1 MKYRYSDLAREGAM
15 LVLLALGLACF
26 TCSRA
31 DDESKPAGVVV
42 AAPAPEQVV
51 RLPSL
56 KVGGIR
62 SGHVMLITDRGMEF
76 VPPAVLAQGQSM
88 SKPSPFPPPRF
99 CNPN

>member
-15 LVLLALGLACF
+15 LVFLALGLACF

-42 AAPAPEQVV
+42 AAPAPEQGV

-62 SGHVMLITDRGMEF
+62 GGHVMLITDRGMEF

-88 SKPSPFPPPRF
+88 SKSSPFPPPRF

>member
-1 MKYRYSDLAREGAM
+1 M
-15 LVLLALGLACF
+15 LVFLALGLACF

-31 DDESKPAGVVV
+31 DEESKPAGVVL
-42 AAPAPEQVV
+42 AAPASQQVV

-76 VPPAVLAQGQSM
+76 VTPAVLAQAQSM

-99 CNPN
+99 CNPY